1 MKNTLPPWLSPHIN
15 KFDKQFFHH
24 AHLIAGRS
32 GVGKNLLS
40 SYLSKMI
47 LCNAKDN
54 ELCGSCQSCKLAEND
69 NHPDFHRLIVL
80 DDKKLIGIAQIQEL
94 ISKLY
99 ESPFLAKNK
108 VVIIPNLEKLSIDG
122 LNAILKI
129 LEEPPKN
136 TYFFLTTSFLNQVPL
151 TIQSRCFDIKIGT
164 PNKELALEWLSDF
177 SEEEGI
183 LALSLTNNL
192 PLLAK
197 ELLEKN
203 ILNEREQFIKEIS
216 SIIKEGKN
224 LIFTS
229 EKWIEDKDFLN
240 LKLEWMSKLLCDS
253 IKFNANNQIDNLTI
267 DTDNITKY
275 LAKNTDVNNL
285 HNLLSKTNRL
295 WNLFSKDTNL
305 RKDYQL
311 NSLFV
316 DWEISLGISKK
327 I

>member
-47 LCNAKDN
+47 LCNSKDN
-54 ELCGSCQSCKLAEND
+54 ELCGSCQSCRLAEND
-69 NHPDFHRLIVL
+69 NHPDFHRLMVL

-275 LAKNTDVNNL
+275 LANNTDVNNL
-285 HNLLSKTNRL
+285 HNLLSQTNRL

>member
-47 LCNAKDN
+47 LCNSKDN

>member
-1 MKNTLPPWLSPHIN
+1 MINTLPPWLIAHIN
-15 KFDKQFFHH
+15 KFNKQLLHH
-24 AHLIAGRS
+24 AYIISGRN
-32 GVGKNLLS
+32 GVGKNLLA
-40 SYLSKMI
+40 SYLSKMV
-47 LCNAKDN
+47 LCNSKDIGI
-54 ELCGSCQSCKLAEND
+54 CGTCQGCKLAENE
-69 NHPDFHRLIVL
+69 NHPDFHRLMVL
-80 DDKKLIGIAQIQEL
+80 EDKKLIGIAQVHEL
-94 ISKLY
+94 INKLY

-108 VVIIPNLEKLSIDG
+108 VVIIPNLDKLSIDG

-129 LEEPPKN
+129 LEEPPKD

-151 TIQSRCFDIKIGT
+151 TIQSRCFDIKIGA

-177 SEEEGI
+177 SNEEGI
-183 LALSLTNNL
+183 FALNLTNNL

-203 ILNEREQFIKEIS
+203 ILSVRKQFIKEIS

-224 LIFTS
+224 LIVTS
-229 EKWIEDKDFLN
+229 ENWIEDKDFLS

-275 LAKNTDVNNL
+275 LAKNSDINNL
-285 HNLLSKTNRL
+285 HNLLLKTNRL

-316 DWEISLGISKK
+316 DWEIALGISKK

>member
-47 LCNAKDN
+47 LCNSKDN

-69 NHPDFHRLIVL
+69 NHPDFHRLMVL

-216 SIIKEGKN
+216 SVIKEGKN

-275 LAKNTDVNNL
+275 LANNTDVNNL
-285 HNLLSKTNRL
+285 HNLLSQTNRL

>member
-1 MKNTLPPWLSPHIN
+1 MKNILPPWLSPHII

-24 AHLIAGRS
+24 AYLISGRS
-32 GVGKNLLS
+32 GVGKNLLT

-47 LCNAKDN
+47 LCNSKDN
-54 ELCGSCQSCKLAEND
+54 ELCGSCQGCKLAEND
-69 NHPDFHRLIVL
+69 NHPDFHRLTVL

-108 VVIIPNLEKLSIDG
+108 VVIIPNLEKISIDG

-129 LEEPPKN
+129 LEEPPKD

-164 PNKELALEWLSDF
+164 PNKELALEWLSDY

-197 ELLEKN
+197 KLLEKN

-316 DWEISLGISKK
+316 DWESSLGISKK

>member
-1 MKNTLPPWLSPHIN
+1 MKNTLPPWLSPHVN

-32 GVGKNLLS
+32 GVGKNLLA

-47 LCNAKDN
+47 LCNSKDN

-69 NHPDFHRLIVL
+69 NHPDFHRLMVL

-129 LEEPPKN
+129 LEEPPKD

-164 PNKELALEWLSDF
+164 PNKELALEWLSDY
-177 SEEEGI
+177 SEEERI

-267 DTDNITKY
+267 DTDKITKY

>member
-1 MKNTLPPWLSPHIN
+1 
-15 KFDKQFFHH
+15 
-24 AHLIAGRS
+24 
-32 GVGKNLLS
+32 
-40 SYLSKMI
+40 MI
-47 LCNAKDN
+47 LCNSKDN

-69 NHPDFHRLIVL
+69 NHPDFHCLIVL

>member
-1 MKNTLPPWLSPHIN
+1 
-15 KFDKQFFHH
+15 
-24 AHLIAGRS
+24 
-32 GVGKNLLS
+32 
-40 SYLSKMI
+40 MI
-47 LCNAKDN
+47 
-54 ELCGSCQSCKLAEND
+54 
-69 NHPDFHRLIVL
+69 
-80 DDKKLIGIAQIQEL
+80 KKLIGIAQIQEL

-129 LEEPPKN
+129 LEEPPKD
-136 TYFFLTTSFLNQVPL
+136 TYFLLTTSFLNQVPL

-177 SEEEGI
+177 SEEEGS

-197 ELLEKN
+197 ELLKKN

-316 DWEISLGISKK
+316 DWESSLGISKK

>member
-1 MKNTLPPWLSPHIN
+1 M
-15 KFDKQFFHH
+15 
-24 AHLIAGRS
+24 
-32 GVGKNLLS
+32 
-40 SYLSKMI
+40 
-47 LCNAKDN
+47 
-54 ELCGSCQSCKLAEND
+54 
-69 NHPDFHRLIVL
+69 
-80 DDKKLIGIAQIQEL
+80 
-94 ISKLY
+94 
-99 ESPFLAKNK
+99 
-108 VVIIPNLEKLSIDG
+108 
-122 LNAILKI
+122 
-129 LEEPPKN
+129 
-136 TYFFLTTSFLNQVPL
+136 
-151 TIQSRCFDIKIGT
+151 
-164 PNKELALEWLSDF
+164 
-177 SEEEGI
+177 
-183 LALSLTNNL
+183 SLTNNL

-316 DWEISLGISKK
+316 DWEIALGISKK

>member
-1 MKNTLPPWLSPHIN
+1 MSL
-15 KFDKQFFHH
+15 
-24 AHLIAGRS
+24 
-32 GVGKNLLS
+32 
-40 SYLSKMI
+40 
-47 LCNAKDN
+47 
-54 ELCGSCQSCKLAEND
+54 
-69 NHPDFHRLIVL
+69 
-80 DDKKLIGIAQIQEL
+80 
-94 ISKLY
+94 
-99 ESPFLAKNK
+99 PFLAKNK

-129 LEEPPKN
+129 LEEPPKD

-164 PNKELALEWLSDF
+164 PNKELALEWLSDY

-253 IKFNANNQIDNLTI
+253 IKFNANNQIDKLTI

>member
-32 GVGKNLLS
+32 GVGKNLLT

-47 LCNAKDN
+47 LCNSKDN
-54 ELCGSCQSCKLAEND
+54 ELCGSCQSCKLAENN
-69 NHPDFHRLIVL
+69 NHPDLHRLMVL
-80 DDKKLIGIAQIQEL
+80 DDKKLIGIAQIQEM

-129 LEEPPKN
+129 LEEPPKD

-164 PNKELALEWLSDF
+164 PNKELALEWLSDY

-316 DWEISLGISKK
+316 DWESSLGISKK

>member
-1 MKNTLPPWLSPHIN
+1 
-15 KFDKQFFHH
+15 
-24 AHLIAGRS
+24 
-32 GVGKNLLS
+32 
-40 SYLSKMI
+40 MI
-47 LCNAKDN
+47 LCNSKDN

-69 NHPDFHRLIVL
+69 NHPDFHRLMVL

-129 LEEPPKN
+129 LEEPPKD

-164 PNKELALEWLSDF
+164 PNKELALEWLSDY

>member
-47 LCNAKDN
+47 LCNSKDN
-54 ELCGSCQSCKLAEND
+54 ELCGSCQSCRLAEND

-164 PNKELALEWLSDF
+164 PNRELALEWLSDF

-275 LAKNTDVNNL
+275 LANNTDVNNL

>member
-47 LCNAKDN
+47 LCNSKDN

-69 NHPDFHRLIVL
+69 NHPDFHRLMVL

-203 ILNEREQFIKEIS
+203 ILSVREQFIKEIS

-224 LIFTS
+224 LVFTS

-275 LAKNTDVNNL
+275 LANNTDVNNL
-285 HNLLSKTNRL
+285 HNLLSQTNRL
-295 WNLFSKDTNL
+295 WSLFSKDTNL

>member
-47 LCNAKDN
+47 LCNSKDN

-164 PNKELALEWLSDF
+164 PNRELALEWLSDF

>member
-1 MKNTLPPWLSPHIN
+1 MKNILPPWLSPHII

-24 AHLIAGRS
+24 AYLISGRS
-32 GVGKNLLS
+32 GVGKNLLT

-47 LCNAKDN
+47 LCNSKDN
-54 ELCGSCQSCKLAEND
+54 ELCGSCQGCKLAEND
-69 NHPDFHRLIVL
+69 NHPDFHRLMVL

-108 VVIIPNLEKLSIDG
+108 VVIIPNLEKISIDG

-129 LEEPPKN
+129 LEEPPKD

-164 PNKELALEWLSDF
+164 PNKELALEWLSDY

-197 ELLEKN
+197 KLLEKN

-316 DWEISLGISKK
+316 DWESSLGISKK

>member
-1 MKNTLPPWLSPHIN
+1 M
-15 KFDKQFFHH
+15 
-24 AHLIAGRS
+24 
-32 GVGKNLLS
+32 
-40 SYLSKMI
+40 
-47 LCNAKDN
+47 
-54 ELCGSCQSCKLAEND
+54 
-69 NHPDFHRLIVL
+69 
-80 DDKKLIGIAQIQEL
+80 
-94 ISKLY
+94 
-99 ESPFLAKNK
+99 
-108 VVIIPNLEKLSIDG
+108 
-122 LNAILKI
+122 
-129 LEEPPKN
+129 
-136 TYFFLTTSFLNQVPL
+136 
-151 TIQSRCFDIKIGT
+151 
-164 PNKELALEWLSDF
+164 
-177 SEEEGI
+177 
-183 LALSLTNNL
+183 SLTNNL

-216 SIIKEGKN
+216 FIIKEGKN

-240 LKLEWMSKLLCDS
+240 LKLEWMSKLLSDS

>member
-47 LCNAKDN
+47 LCNSKDN

-69 NHPDFHRLIVL
+69 NHPDFHRLTVL

>member
-47 LCNAKDN
+47 LCNSKDN

-229 EKWIEDKDFLN
+229 EKWIEDKNFLN

>member
-1 MKNTLPPWLSPHIN
+1 
-15 KFDKQFFHH
+15 
-24 AHLIAGRS
+24 
-32 GVGKNLLS
+32 
-40 SYLSKMI
+40 MI
-47 LCNAKDN
+47 LCNSKDN
-54 ELCGSCQSCKLAEND
+54 VLCGSCQSCKLAEND
-69 NHPDFHRLIVL
+69 NHPDFHRLTVL

-129 LEEPPKN
+129 LEEPPKD

-164 PNKELALEWLSDF
+164 PNKELALEWLSDY

-183 LALSLTNNL
+183 LALNLTNNL

-203 ILNEREQFIKEIS
+203 ILNEREQFIKDIS

-253 IKFNANNQIDNLTI
+253 IKFNANNQIDKLTI

-275 LAKNTDVNNL
+275 LARNTDVNNL
-285 HNLLSKTNRL
+285 HNLLSKTNRI